1 MAIEHIGST
10 AVPGLAAKPII
21 DIALVVPSAQD
32 FDAVS
37 AALLPIGYRDWPY
50 PAQRLH
56 MKTTNRVRT
65 HHVHAVGQHSDYLE
79 IHRDFRDYLR
89 SHPESAAAYER
100 LKREL
105 VERYRTDRE
114 TYAEAKTAFV
124 MAVNEQ
130 ARRWRQ
136 EALDGK

>member
-1 MAIEHIGST
+1 MADEVTIEPYDPRWPDMYEQKRQLLLSTLGPIVVAIEHIGST

-100 LKREL
+100 
-105 VERYRTDRE
+105 
-114 TYAEAKTAFV
+114 
-124 MAVNEQ
+124 
-130 ARRWRQ
+130 
-136 EALDGK
+136 